1 MNTKSLQPNRLLL
14 GSLALILLAATVHAQ
29 SDDSD
34 SDTGLNAFWTLDY
47 DTAIEKLTP
56 PARSGD
62 AEAAYFLGLIHDPL
76 AHTVHGL
83 KAVYMDKYHDPDTAW
98 SWYDLAIDL
107 DYKPAFVRGHQLSQA
122 YQLSKSSNRSGGFEG
137 FRVRESVGGGYWSS
151 RHASRLS
158 QQMPT
163 LLRQA
168 YKKWR
173 TDPSAYSANSQYL
186 YLQLV
191 YQEERLSTYINKYHK
206 TREALLECGKGGDDR
221 CYYYLGKI
229 NLEASGMGLS
239 DFETKYIE
247 AWSCFELAEKMGN
260 QHAAIYKFLLNEGM
274 DEEQKAKALAMAESM
289 T

>member
-1 MNTKSLQPNRLLL
+1 MKTRSLRSYRLFL
-14 GSLALILLAATVHAQ
+14 GSLFLILIAATGPAR
-29 SDDSD
+29 SDDAD
-34 SDTGLNAFWTLDY
+34 AGLNAFWTLDY

-56 PARSGD
+56 LAESGD

-98 SWYDLAIDL
+98 SWYDQAIEL
-107 DYKPAFVRGHQLSQA
+107 DYKPAFVRAYQLSQV
-122 YQLSKSSNRSGGFEG
+122 YNLSKSSNRSDGFDS
-137 FRVRESVGGGYWSS
+137 FRPRESVGGGYSS
-151 RHASRLS
+151 GRHASRLT

-168 YKKWR
+168 YKEWR
-173 TDPSAYSANSQYL
+173 KEPTAYSANAQYL

-191 YQEERLSTYINKYHK
+191 YQDERLSTFINKYHSL
-206 TREALLECGKGGDDR
+206 REELLECGKRGDDR

-229 NLEASGMGLS
+229 DLEASGMGLF
-239 DFETKYIE
+239 DFENKYIE
-247 AWSCFELAEKMGN
+247 AWSCFHLAEKMGN
-260 QHAAIYKFLLNEGM
+260 QQAAIYKFLLNEGM
-274 DEEQKAKALAMAESM
+274 GEEEKAEALAMAESM

>member
-14 GSLALILLAATVHAQ
+14 GSLALILLAATVHAR
-29 SDDSD
+29 SDD

-56 PARSGD
+56 LARSGD
-62 AEAAYFLGLIHDPL
+62 TEAAYFLGLIHDPL

-83 KAVYMDKYHDPDTAW
+83 KTVYMDKYHDPDTAW
-98 SWYDLAIDL
+98 SWYDQAIEQ
-107 DYKPAFVRGHQLSQA
+107 DYKPAFVRAHRLSNA
-122 YQLSKSSNRSGGFEG
+122 YQLSKSSHRSGGFED
-137 FRVRESVGGGYWSS
+137 FRARESVGGGYWSS
-151 RHASRLS
+151 RHTSRLS

-229 NLEASGMGLS
+229 DLETSGMGLYE
-239 DFETKYIE
+239 FESKYIE
-247 AWSCFELAEKMGN
+247 AWSSFYLAEKMGN
-260 QHAAIYKFLLNEGM
+260 QHAAIYLFLLSEGM
-274 DEEQKAKALAMAESM
+274 DKEEKTKALNLAQSM
-289 T
+289 R